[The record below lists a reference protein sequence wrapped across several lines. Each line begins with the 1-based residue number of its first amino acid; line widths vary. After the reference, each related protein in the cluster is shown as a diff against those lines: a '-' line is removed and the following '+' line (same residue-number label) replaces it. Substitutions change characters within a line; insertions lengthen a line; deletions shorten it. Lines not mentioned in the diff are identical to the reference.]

1 MRSPVHKQALSAI
14 LWAMKREFDITLTPY
29 EAATE
34 DALRRI
40 AAKKLSLAEDDI
52 TAIRFIRRSID
63 SRRREVRISARLA
76 VYVGQEPEGPSTIS
90 FRDGDPRRDVVVVG
104 AGPAGLFAALTLLEH
119 GFRPIVLERGKDVH
133 SRRLDTARLCR
144 DGVLDEESNYAFGE
158 GGAGAFSDG
167 KLYTRSVKR
176 GDVGKVLSLIVQHGA
191 KAEILYDAHPH
202 IGSDAL
208 PKVIENIRGTIVAHG
223 GEVHFSTKVTSL
235 VRESGRVVGVECA
248 DSSVFRGPIILAT
261 GHSAH
266 DVYRFL
272 KADGF
277 TLEAKDLAVG
287 VRLEH
292 PQRLIDE
299 MQYHSKEGRGLYLPA
314 ASYRFVTQVD
324 SRGVYS
330 FCMCPG
336 GFIVP
341 ASTKAG
347 ELVVNGMSPASR
359 AGRWANSGIVV
370 QIRKEDV
377 EGDDELAML
386 RFIRGIERR
395 CFNPGYRA
403 PAQRMTDFLRSRPS
417 GTLPATSY
425 IPGLA
430 ARPID
435 EVLPPL
441 VAGSLRRGLEDFVRM
456 TRGRFLSE
464 EAVLAAPETR
474 TSSPVRIVRGEDFSQ
489 VPGLYPCGEGAG
501 YAGGIVSAA
510 LDGIAVAES
519 IVRGADEI
527 WMGKS

>member
-40 AAKKLSLAEDDI
+40 VAKKLSLAEDDI

-76 VYVGQEPEGPSTIS
+76 VYVGQEPEGPPTVS

-176 GDVGKVLSLIVQHGA
+176 GDVGKVLSLFVQHGA

-248 DSSVFRGPIILAT
+248 DSSVFRGPVILAT

-324 SRGVYS
+324 SLRRATASSPRSTRGVS
-330 FCMCPG
+330 TRSACVPEASSCP
-336 GFIVP
+336 
-341 ASTKAG
+341 
-347 ELVVNGMSPASR
+347 
-359 AGRWANSGIVV
+359 
-370 QIRKEDV
+370 
-377 EGDDELAML
+377 
-386 RFIRGIERR
+386 
-395 CFNPGYRA
+395 
-403 PAQRMTDFLRSRPS
+403 
-417 GTLPATSY
+417 
-425 IPGLA
+425 
-430 ARPID
+430 
-435 EVLPPL
+435 
-441 VAGSLRRGLEDFVRM
+441 LRRR
-456 TRGRFLSE
+456 RASLSSME
-464 EAVLAAPETR
+464 
-474 TSSPVRIVRGEDFSQ
+474 
-489 VPGLYPCGEGAG
+489 
-501 YAGGIVSAA
+501 
-510 LDGIAVAES
+510 
-519 IVRGADEI
+519 
-527 WMGKS
+527 